1 MALFH
6 NDSERDITEKS
17 TLAGYLNII
26 ALGSLKL
33 QLPLR
38 PSYL

>member
-1 MALFH
+1 MTVNEILQ
-6 NDSERDITEKS
+6 EKS

-38 PSYL
+38 